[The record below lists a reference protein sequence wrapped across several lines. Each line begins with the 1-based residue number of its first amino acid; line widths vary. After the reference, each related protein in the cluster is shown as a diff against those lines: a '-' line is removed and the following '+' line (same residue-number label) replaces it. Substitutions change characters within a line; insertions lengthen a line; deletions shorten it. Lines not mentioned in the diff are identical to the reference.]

1 MFHEMHNSSETQII
15 SRVSLRFIALLF
27 LVNAHLSVGQELA
40 VAKNAVP
47 YATSLLVAHAQT
59 DTATTAICPAQLG
72 EAIATVTNRPQFSR
86 GRWGILIQSLSRGET
101 LYSRDAQKYF
111 VPASNVKLL
120 TTAAALQN
128 LGTQFRIR
136 TSVYRTSDGGLRVIG
151 RGDPSLTDTQLLQ
164 LAQQVNQQG
173 IRQVSQVIVQD
184 DYFRG
189 PTVNPIWEW
198 EDLHADYGAPVNSL
212 MLNQNAVK
220 LTLSGQQ
227 LNQPLHLNWSDP
239 QEAKQ
244 WQIENQSL
252 TTVSASAPIN
262 ITRESKRAI
271 LKVTGQLGINS
282 QPESVSLA
290 VVDPV
295 DHFVR
300 HFQSALV
307 ATGIRV
313 AASTTQVG
321 NSENISLLFKELAFV
336 ESPPLT
342 QLLKETNQNSNNLY
356 AEALLRLLGA
366 RVSQTAT
373 TDATADLGLRVVK
386 TTLTKLGVDPSSYMI
401 VDGSGLSRHNLV
413 SPEAIA
419 STLRAMAKLPTA
431 AVYRASLPVAGV
443 SGTLQNRFRN
453 TAASGIV
460 QAKTGTMSGVVA
472 LSGYIDPLNYE
483 PLVFSLIVNQSDQP
497 ATTIRQ
503 AVDEIVL
510 LLTRLRHC

>member
-1 MFHEMHNSSETQII
+1 M
-15 SRVSLRFIALLF
+15 RV
-27 LVNAHLSVGQELA
+27 V
-40 VAKNAVP
+40 
-47 YATSLLVAHAQT
+47 
-59 DTATTAICPAQLG
+59 
-72 EAIATVTNRPQFSR
+72 
-86 GRWGILIQSLSRGET
+86 
-101 LYSRDAQKYF
+101 
-111 VPASNVKLL
+111 
-120 TTAAALQN
+120 
-128 LGTQFRIR
+128 
-136 TSVYRTSDGGLRVIG
+136 G

-164 LAQQVNQQG
+164 LAQQVSQQG
-173 IRQVSQVIVQD
+173 IRQVSQVIVED

-189 PTVNPIWEW
+189 PIVNPSWEW

-227 LNQPLHLNWSDP
+227 LNQPLHLNWSDR

-262 ITRESKRAI
+262 ITRESKRAV
-271 LKVTGQLGINS
+271 LKVTGQLRINS

-295 DHFVR
+295 DYFLR
-300 HFQSALV
+300 HFQRALV

-373 TDATADLGLRVVK
+373 TDATADVGLRVVK
-386 TTLTKLGVDPSSYMI
+386 TTLTGLGVDPSSYII
-401 VDGSGLSRHNLV
+401 VDGSGLSRHNLL
-413 SPEAIA
+413 SPEAIT
-419 STLRAMAKLPTA
+419 STLRAMAKLPSA

-472 LSGYIDPLNYE
+472 LSGYIDTLNYE